1 MTLDLE
7 IWKAGREAAIIWF
20 CDGAS
25 HLASLNLRSH
35 LSHKGLALDPPSQSP
50 GLRGFHYVHEAE
62 TCYLRTQ
69 GQSLAGQYVLALQ
82 QKKKKME
89 RGNKYLLW
97 RWHGKF
103 TKGRELV
110 FKTGWNEQLKAKCH
124 TVQMVLYLKKY
135 SFAKWK
141 RFRGLLHNIHRVKN
155 GTLYCALKNGT
166 FSYHN
171 NNKKRIWAHHFLSL
185 TSLL

>member
-1 MTLDLE
+1 MKSWSRGCYYLVL
-7 IWKAGREAAIIWF
+7 WQ
-20 CDGAS
+20 
-25 HLASLNLRSH
+25 
-35 LSHKGLALDPPSQSP
+35 SQSLSFFEP
-50 GLRGFHYVHEAE
+50 TFSSV
-62 TCYLRTQ
+62 TQ
-69 GQSLAGQYVLALQ
+69 GTCTRSSVAEPGPQRLSLCTWSRDLLCKNTGSELSRPVCPGPAT
-82 QKKKKME
+82 KKKME